1 MTHRI
6 QTQQIQELIEN
17 NELYILKKHQK
28 SGDNINYFFT
38 PAIEIKLY
46 KGIVVYRDQ
55 KNITL
60 QFDKI
65 LNKSLY
71 NMLSNIHDKLSTLLL
86 SKFEINTDKK
96 FYTMISET
104 DTKFS
109 IKCYLPHN
117 YNKYFIKCSF
127 DNSECLFRLPHLKS
141 ELNSVVIKIRNI
153 WETDDKIGYNTEI
166 IDIDY

>member
-1 MTHRI
+1 MTSQSR
-6 QTQQIQELIEN
+6 TQQIQESIDN
-17 NELYILKKHQK
+17 NELYILKKYQK
-28 SGDNINYFFT
+28 NGNNINYFFT

-71 NMLSNIHDKLSTLLL
+71 NMLLNIHEKLSSLLL

-109 IKCYLPHN
+109 IKCYLPQN

-127 DNSECLFRLPHLKS
+127 ENLECSFRLPHLKS
-141 ELNSVVIKIRNI
+141 DLNSVSIKIRNI
-153 WETDDKIGYNTEI
+153 WETNEKIGYNIEI
-166 IDIDY
+166 TDIDY